1 MSNQI
6 ILTRGLPASG
16 KTTWAE
22 RWVREDPET
31 RVRVNRDDIRDMLFV
46 QPAYEY
52 KQEELVSAVEREA
65 VLAAISAKLDVV
77 VDATH
82 LRPKYIASWQRFAKG
97 HGADVIVKEFPADLY
112 TVLLRNSTRERVVD
126 ESVIRNMWDKYT
138 RKGEFLPLSAPQAV
152 SDPSEPY
159 VPDASKP
166 KAIIVDIDGTVAIRW
181 EGRDIYD
188 ASQAHKDHLNTP
200 VAHAVWA
207 AEAAGSKLVF
217 CSGRDEKD
225 RQVTEDW
232 IKKNISGNFVLF
244 MRPLDDRRK
253 DSIVKQELFDK
264 YIRHNYN
271 VRYVLDDRNQVVDMW
286 RSLGLTC
293 LQCAPGDF

>member
-82 LRPKYIASWQRFAKG
+82 LRPKYIASWHRFAKG
-97 HGADVIVKEFPADLY
+97 HGAELIIKEFPADLE
-112 TVLLRNSTRERVVD
+112 TVLKRNANRERVVD

-138 RKGEFLPLSAPQAV
+138 RKGEFLPLSASQAV

-159 VPDASKP
+159 VPNGLKP
-166 KAIIVDIDGTVAIRW
+166 PAIIVDIDGTVARRW

-188 ASQAHKDHLNTP
+188 ASQADKDHAILP
-200 VAHAVWA
+200 VIDLVWQA
-207 AEAAGSKLVF
+207 FDKGYRIVF
-217 CSGRDEKD
+217 CSGRDESA
-225 RQVTEDW
+225 RRVTEEW
-232 IKKNISGNFVLF
+232 ISQNITSTFELH
-244 MRPLDDRRK
+244 MRPEGDRRK

-271 VRYVLDDRNQVVDMW
+271 VRWVLDDRNQVVDMW

-293 LQCAPGDF
+293 LQVAPGDF